1 MENFLQ
7 IIESKFLDI
16 QSEGIA
22 DVLIMGDTNINTLKR
37 GDANAKKYKDMIKR
51 LRLSNLYSAPTRV
64 TRTSKSCIDHI
75 LTNRKDLYRNCNTI
89 DPGLSDHQLVFVSR
103 KKAQNK
109 RTIRQVKCRNFRHF
123 EPMEFQRDVE
133 KIDWSSIYN
142 CSDVNVCA
150 HLFRFYLLEVCDRH
164 APYRMLKLREFAPP
178 WLNTSYLDAIDSREH
193 WSRKFRKSPTEYHLI
208 RKTEAINYAKTL
220 KIELQK
226 SYFEDKIQNNWG
238 DSKNL
243 WKSIKE
249 FWPNKSKHNNIV
261 KINKHTDKQE
271 MANAMN
277 NHFTS
282 IGPKL
287 AEKIHSDTSHSE
299 FMNIYPPIFDLKE
312 VDLKT
317 IAEAICDLKPS
328 TSCGVDGL
336 TSRLLKQSGPAIIKP
351 LHYIINLSITSGVFP
366 DSWKTG
372 CITPLFKEGDAS
384 DPNNYRPIS
393 ILPCLGKVCERIIH
407 TQLYD
412 YFADNNLLTENQSGF
427 RKGHSTGTCLIDFL
441 GNIYSNIDK
450 GSHLWSSLSGPQKSI
465 QYR

>member
-150 HLFRFYLLEVCDRH
+150 HLFRFYLFVTDTHR
-164 APYRMLKLREFAPP
+164 
-178 WLNTSYLDAIDSREH
+178 
-193 WSRKFRKSPTEYHLI
+193 
-208 RKTEAINYAKTL
+208 
-220 KIELQK
+220 IE
-226 SYFEDKIQNNWG
+226 
-238 DSKNL
+238 
-243 WKSIKE
+243 
-249 FWPNKSKHNNIV
+249 
-261 KINKHTDKQE
+261 
-271 MANAMN
+271 
-277 NHFTS
+277 
-282 IGPKL
+282 
-287 AEKIHSDTSHSE
+287 
-299 FMNIYPPIFDLKE
+299 
-312 VDLKT
+312 
-317 IAEAICDLKPS
+317 C
-328 TSCGVDGL
+328 
-336 TSRLLKQSGPAIIKP
+336 
-351 LHYIINLSITSGVFP
+351 LS
-366 DSWKTG
+366 
-372 CITPLFKEGDAS
+372 
-384 DPNNYRPIS
+384 
-393 ILPCLGKVCERIIH
+393 
-407 TQLYD
+407 
-412 YFADNNLLTENQSGF
+412 
-427 RKGHSTGTCLIDFL
+427 
-441 GNIYSNIDK
+441 
-450 GSHLWSSLSGPQKSI
+450 
-465 QYR
+465 